1 MFAQLINFI
10 EFIQQ
15 KGIMHRDLKPQN
27 IMLDSFYNVKVIDFG
42 DARKVMEDLDDN
54 DAPIQARR
62 GTFVGTVNYQSPEV
76 INNEEQSC
84 AIDIWALGCILF
96 KMFVGTVPFKGT
108 NPMTVY
114 RDVKTRNIQWPD
126 PEKLEKIMS
135 KEAVDLIERM
145 I

>member
-1 MFAQLINFI
+1 MYFVFEIGQNGTLDDLIKVLRGQMTENVIKIMFAQLINFI
-10 EFIQQ
+10 EFLQG
-15 KGIMHRDLKPQN
+15 KDIMHRDLKPQN
-27 IMLDSFYNVKVIDFG
+27 IMLDEFWNVKVIDFG
-42 DARKVMEDLDDN
+42 DARKVFEKLDDN
-54 DAPIQARR
+54 EVPAQARR

-114 RDVKTRNIQWPD
+114 
-126 PEKLEKIMS
+126 
-135 KEAVDLIERM
+135 
-145 I
+145 